1 MFKISILKDE
11 FLINQ
16 DDKKTSIPISNL
28 VSLYL
33 FKNKHGEFY
42 EIECVFI
49 SEELLD
55 GFDHCLKKYN
65 GKTIHF
71 FSGILDKY
79 PFKNR
84 NLSEFNPFADVQ
96 NSTFISLHQEYKPNN
111 SAQYVNL
118 DYVTGFN
125 IVLDTM
131 KMKDNRLLEV
141 TLDDHFN
148 VIKTQS
154 LEPITYVGLSV
165 INDESVFAS
174 TKSFINALENIQL
187 QLSSKQSKADHWIA
201 EALDIIKQKL
211 NVHNSIQVLK

>member
-1 MFKISILKDE
+1 MFEISVLKDE

-33 FKNKHGEFY
+33 FKNKHSEFY

-49 SEELLD
+49 SEECLD
-55 GFDHCLKKYN
+55 GFDHCLKKHN

-96 NSTFISLHQEYKPNN
+96 NSTFISLNPEYKPDN
-111 SAQYVNL
+111 SAQYINL
-118 DYVTGFN
+118 DYLTGFN
-125 IVLDTM
+125 IVLDTR
-131 KMKDNRLLEV
+131 KIKDNRLFEV
-141 TLDDHFN
+141 TLDENLN
-148 VIKTQS
+148 VKTQS
-154 LEPITYVGLSV
+154 LEPITYIGLSV

-174 TKSFINALENIQL
+174 TQSFINALKNIKNPSQ
-187 QLSSKQSKADHWIA
+187 KV
-201 EALDIIKQKL
+201 LDILNFIQQKL
-211 NVHNSIQVLK
+211 KN

>member
-1 MFKISILKDE
+1 MFEISILKDE

-49 SEELLD
+49 SEERLD

-125 IVLDTM
+125 IVLDTRQI
-131 KMKDNRLLEV
+131 KDNRLFEV
-141 TLDDHFN
+141 TLSDNLN
-148 VIKTQS
+148 VQTQS
-154 LEPITYVGLSV
+154 LVPITYVGLSV

-174 TKSFINALENIQL
+174 TQSFINALKNIKL
-187 QLSSKQSKADHWIA
+187 QLSSQQGKATHWID
-201 EALDIIKQKL
+201 EALDLLERQL
-211 NVHNSIQVLK
+211 SFTR

>member
-1 MFKISILKDE
+1 MFEISILKDE

-49 SEELLD
+49 SEERLD

-96 NSTFISLHQEYKPNN
+96 ISTFISLHQEYKPNN

-118 DYVTGFN
+118 DYVTSFN
-125 IVLDTM
+125 IFLDKR
-131 KMKDNRLLEV
+131 KMKEDKLFEV
-141 TLDDHFN
+141 TLDGNFN
-148 VIKTQS
+148 VVKTQTQS
-154 LEPITYVGLSV
+154 LKPMTYVVLLLM
-165 INDESVFAS
+165 NDESVS
-174 TKSFINALENIQL
+174 TSTQSFINALKNINP
-187 QLSSKQSKADHWIA
+187 QLSSQQSKTKYWID
-201 EALDIIKQKL
+201 EALDFLQQQL
-211 NVHNSIQVLK
+211 VFAN